1 MMNNKNYI
9 EGVEFVSLITSH
21 QRRIFA
27 YIITLVPNRSDAED
41 IMQETSALMWEKKND
56 FRPGSDFV
64 AWGARIA
71 YYKILD
77 YRKKVNKN
85 RRMVIKEGQFKRIE
99 ERAIENSKHVDDM
112 INKLDECMKKLSTSD
127 RQLISMKYSAEMNV
141 KEISSRIKKTVRSVY
156 LAISRIQG
164 LLLRC
169 IEGYDA

>member
-1 MMNNKNYI
+1 MMNDKNHI
-9 EGVEFVSLITSH
+9 NGGDFVSLITSH

-41 IMQETSALMWEKKND
+41 IMQETSTLMWEKKND
-56 FRPGSDFV
+56 FTPGSDFV

-99 ERAIENSKHVDDM
+99 ERALENSKHMDDM
-112 INKLDECMKKLSTSD
+112 INKLDECMKKASTSF
-127 RQLISMKYSAEMNV
+127 EM
-141 KEISSRIKKTVRSVY
+141 Y
-156 LAISRIQG
+156 
-164 LLLRC
+164 
-169 IEGYDA
+169 

>member
-1 MMNNKNYI
+1 MMNNKNHI